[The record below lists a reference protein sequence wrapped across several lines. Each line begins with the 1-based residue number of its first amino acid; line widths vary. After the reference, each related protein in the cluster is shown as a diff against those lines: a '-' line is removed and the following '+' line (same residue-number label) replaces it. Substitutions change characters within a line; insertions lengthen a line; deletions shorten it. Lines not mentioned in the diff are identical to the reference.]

1 MTTRRVA
8 RTSGGPRMKNAM
20 GNDTVEDVIVI
31 VDDEPPVAM
40 VEEELADAI
49 DINPNEPSS
58 SSQPPYAKINIME
71 YGKEILKAIHRH
83 IGKSSL
89 KELIQ
94 LPRLLERTAEDLM
107 AFGLERLISTLNP
120 SVNPLLDFYLD
131 QPPIFGYAKGLLE
144 QLKSDLTYQEGFH
157 PTLEVHS
164 LKEGEY
170 AALGGISFRDNE
182 AGMLV
187 LQHHIAEM
195 KALLSQVSEEMSS
208 QVGFLKVVELK
219 DRLAIRQRV
228 SAEIGTHKE

>member
-8 RTSGGPRMKNAM
+8 RTSGGPRMKNTM

-40 VEEELADAI
+40 
-49 DINPNEPSS
+49 
-58 SSQPPYAKINIME
+58 
-71 YGKEILKAIHRH
+71 
-83 IGKSSL
+83 
-89 KELIQ
+89 
-94 LPRLLERTAEDLM
+94 
-107 AFGLERLISTLNP
+107 LERLISTLNP

-144 QLKSDLTYQEGFH
+144 QLKSDLTYQEGCH

-195 KALLSQVSEEMSS
+195 KALLSQVSEEMCDLPPTNFESGPS
-208 QVGFLKVVELK
+208 LY
-219 DRLAIRQRV
+219 
-228 SAEIGTHKE
+228 